1 MKNLDLLQE
10 YIGNLALWNVKL
22 HNLHWNVVGPNF
34 MEIHEFTEEIYDNVF
49 EQFDQ
54 VAELLKMKNQI
65 PLATMAEYLEITTL
79 KEISTKEYDTR
90 ETLEIVKKDLELMKD
105 LATKI
110 RNSANEEDDFETVA
124 IFEDYV
130 ADYSKNLWFVN
141 VMLK

>member
-1 MKNLDLLQE
+1 MKNLDLIQE

-34 MEIHEFTEEIYDNVF
+34 MEIHEFTEEIYDNAF

-65 PLATMAEYLEITTL
+65 PLATMAEYLEIATL
-79 KEISTKEYDTR
+79 KEISTKEYNTR